1 MRDSLR
7 KHRVGILL
15 LVLAMALAG
24 CRGDGGDGDGAAG
37 DGEDT
42 APVDTTE
49 EGEVEGV
56 NFDIGVTDDP
66 CPNAVNDD
74 NGCIYLGTISDLT
87 VGPFAPLGGPITDA
101 QEAFWQRVN
110 EEGGI
115 AGFDIDVTTY
125 VRDNEYNPEIHNQV
139 YQEIKNDVLALA
151 QTLGSPTTA
160 AIVDDMEASNI
171 VGAPAGWTSLWDFT
185 DVIIESGTN
194 YCLEAMN
201 QVDYFVEQN
210 GGVESVIAV
219 GLPGDYGEDGGA
231 GARIAA
237 EANGA
242 EFTWVEQ
249 TPLAAGG
256 TTTEAVEAIVG
267 QEPDMV
273 SLFLPPRETA
283 EIVGGAAARGY
294 QGQFIGAGPSWNPAL
309 LESPAAEAMIGLY
322 LFSGYWGPFGADTEG
337 HNAMREAVG
346 DVTANEGYTVGWVW
360 SYPLRQALQDA
371 AEAGD
376 LTREGLLAVINEMT
390 TVDYEGMLPEDAGNY
405 AGEPNE
411 TVFRQSVI
419 TQPNPEIDGGAE
431 MIQDFFSGPTA
442 EDFEL
447 TGPCYQVEEL

>member
-7 KHRVGILL
+7 KHRIGVLL
-15 LVLAMALAG
+15 LVLAMAVAG
-24 CRGDGGDGDGAAG
+24 CRGDGDDGAAG
-37 DGEDT
+37 DGDGDT
-42 APVDTTE
+42 APVDTGE

-56 NFDIGVTDDP
+56 NFDVGVTEDP

-115 AGFDIDVTTY
+115 AGFDVDVTTY

-185 DVIIESGTN
+185 DVILESGTN
-194 YCLEAMN
+194 YCLESMN
-201 QVDYFVEQN
+201 MVDYFVQEE
-210 GGVESVIAV
+210 GGVESVVAI

-242 EFTWVEQ
+242 DFTWVEQ

-256 TTTEAVEAIVG
+256 TTTEAVEAVVNG
-267 QEPDMV
+267 DPDV
-273 SLFLPPRETA
+273 VTLSLPPREVA

-294 QGQFIGAGPSWNPAL
+294 QGRFITNGPGWNPAL
-309 LESPAAEAMIGLY
+309 LESPAAEALLGL
-322 LFSGYWGPFGADTEG
+322 LWVSGYWGPFGADTEG
-337 HNAMREAVG
+337 HNAMRDALEG
-346 DVTANEGYTVGWVW
+346 VTPNEGYTVGWVW
-360 SYPLRQALQDA
+360 SYPLRQAIQNA

-376 LTREGLLAVINEMT
+376 LTRDGLLSAINEMT
-390 TVDYEGMLPEDAGNY
+390 TVDYEGMLPDDAGNY
-405 AGEPNE
+405 QGEPNE
-411 TVFRQSVI
+411 TVFRQSVVS
-419 TQPNPEIDGGAE
+419 QPNPEAEGGIE
-431 MIQDFFSGPTA
+431 LVQDFFSGPTA